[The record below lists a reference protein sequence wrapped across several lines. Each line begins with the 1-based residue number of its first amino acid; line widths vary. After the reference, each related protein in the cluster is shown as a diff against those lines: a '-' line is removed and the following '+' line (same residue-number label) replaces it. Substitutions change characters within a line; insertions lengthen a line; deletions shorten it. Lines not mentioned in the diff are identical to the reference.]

1 MTEEIAEYPGSTA
14 AGYWLAAASRASG
27 DVERAW
33 HAALAGWL
41 RATLADDRGAALRA
55 DLDRLVMQAIIPER
69 ASKAVK
75 IDTPG
80 RADLVKEAQAAM
92 TIEWDTFKKAWSK

>member
-1 MTEEIAEYPGSTA
+1 LRYPRIDG
-14 AGYWLAAASRASG
+14 GRLLAAAAARAG
-27 DVERAW
+27 GIERAW
-33 HAALAGWL
+33 HRAAGWL

-55 DLDRLVMQAIIPER
+55 DLDRLVLQAIIPER

-75 IDTPG
+75 IDAPA

-92 TIEWDTFKKAWSK
+92 TTEWDTFKKAWSK